1 MPVNNER
8 PPVKRLV
15 TKKFDREAKNLTLV
29 NNLDAIDVE
38 LLDHTSLTSLTKFIP
53 EYVLATWSDSPKEFT
68 ANLSLGERLDV
79 VNDTFHGKFLPTAL
93 EAISLTF
100 RIDGMSYIDVTHLI
114 RHRTGSFSAQ
124 CTADRFLQS
133 DIHCI
138 PSSIQESEYA
148 KEYEE
153 LTTKCKQ
160 LYTKMIA
167 DKQISIMDARYILP
181 RNSTCFYYVRFNIKD
196 AIAFIRQ
203 RIDRQIQPMSDNVIA
218 YKMYMEILKAYPCL
232 FDMVDIDIPPMHY
245 MKTTMSPYTT
255 GLHQPEE
262 KWDNFEYNEEDFL
275 YGRRDWPKE
284 FKRVYDKTKIAIIE
298 AQRTWERIKNE
309 AN

>member
-1 MPVNNER
+1 MPVNNNLK
-8 PPVKRLV
+8 PIKRLV
-15 TKKFDREAKNLTLV
+15 TKKFDKDANNLELV
-29 NNLDAIDVE
+29 NNLEVINVE
-38 LLDHTSLTSLTKFIP
+38 LLDAPPLEQLTTFIP

-68 ANLSLGERLDV
+68 KDLSYKERLQI
-79 VNDTFHGKFLPTAL
+79 VNDTFHMKFLPTAL
-93 EAISLTF
+93 ETIGLTF

-138 PSSIQESEYA
+138 PSSIQGSEFED
-148 KEYEE
+148 EYTE
-153 LTTKCKQ
+153 LTTKCKE
-160 LYTKMIA
+160 LYTKMIK
-167 DKQISIMDARYILP
+167 DKKISIMDARYILP
-181 RNSTCFYYVRFNIKD
+181 RNSVCFYYVRFNIKD

-218 YKMYMEILKAYPCL
+218 YKMFTSILDKYPCMY
-232 FDMVDIDIPPMHY
+232 DMVDIDATPMHY

-262 KWDNFEYNEEDFL
+262 KWDTFEYNEQDFL
-275 YGRRDWPKE
+275 YGRREWPE
-284 FKRVYDKTKIAIIE
+284 QFKKIYDETKDKIAT
-298 AQRTWERIKNE
+298 AKHRWELMTNE
-309 AN
+309 